1 MNECLAVYRRFQ
13 SLYLLQLT
21 LLVRKEL
28 LCLLPC
34 FCLYI
39 FQDSGIWKHNSPK
52 EKKPAELL
60 LWTCVFVLPLLQVMQ
75 LNTNIICTTQKLKQL
90 PESDTLLRKSPGTS
104 ENTHV
109 PHTFSPGSSQR
120 CVSQSPGPPLVTICP
135 HQRTI
140 KPNEIWLVTHRWGG
154 AGHGQCERWVPAC
167 PQAREKRHAQTGV
180 WENTTAFC

>member
-1 MNECLAVYRRFQ
+1 MFLFVHFSGFRD
-13 SLYLLQLT
+13 LKTQLS
-21 LLVRKEL
+21 K
-28 LCLLPC
+28 
-34 FCLYI
+34 
-39 FQDSGIWKHNSPK
+39 G
-52 EKKPAELL
+52 EK
-60 LWTCVFVLPLLQVMQ
+60 TCRAASVNMCVCPSVLQVMQ
-75 LNTNIICTTQKLKQL
+75 LNTNIICRTQKLKQL

-167 PQAREKRHAQTGV
+167 PQATEKRHAQTGV